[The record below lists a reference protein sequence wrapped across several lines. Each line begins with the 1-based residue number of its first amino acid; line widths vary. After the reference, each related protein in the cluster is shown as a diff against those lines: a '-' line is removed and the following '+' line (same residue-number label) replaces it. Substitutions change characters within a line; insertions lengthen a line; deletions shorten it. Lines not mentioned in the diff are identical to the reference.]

1 MRRGHLP
8 LYRQTPRA
16 FVILVSYDSIGEQA
30 FLGRTRVP
38 SLFCIQGSHRGTHFD
53 LDTQGGDGPQVVT
66 IGREK
71 GNLIQLDDHEVSRR
85 HAEIRPAEGG
95 FRLVDLSS
103 SNGSYIN
110 NRRVEEAALTPGDH
124 LQVGRTLFLFSGTN
138 TSDRHLDEVQIVAA
152 GGREDGS
159 RIISA
164 IPDDAGDLGGPPLPL
179 DDTQNHWLA
188 RARSNLQVMYRTAL
202 AVSHTLDID
211 ELLDRVLQLVF
222 EWVEADRGCIMLVE
236 PESGRLTTKA
246 RRDREAGSHS
256 SMAIS
261 RTILDYVL
269 ERREGVL
276 TSDAQEDDRFR
287 SGQSVMRTGVHEAIC
302 VPMQGRYGQIG
313 LLYVDTLVPLGEAMA
328 GSGQRFTEEHLKL
341 MVAIGHQAALAV
353 EDTTYYSA
361 MVQAERLAAVGQ
373 TIATLSHH
381 IKNILQGIRGG
392 SYLVEMGLDND
403 DLGVTDKGWGIVRR
417 NQNKISSLVMD
428 MLSFSK
434 DREPDPV
441 PADLSV
447 VITDIVETVAQRAE
461 DAGVV
466 IRWQPQE
473 AFPKLL
479 FDPEAISRAVLNV
492 VTNALDAVEGQ
503 PDGRVEIVTELDDTQ
518 ETARITVRDNGPGI
532 PADTLPDIFT
542 LFVSTKGARGTGLG
556 LTVSRKILRE
566 HGGDITVESSPEAGS
581 CFTLSFPFDLGGRA
595 DSSSGTV
602 TDAKLPADF
611 DASITP

>member
-1 MRRGHLP
+1 M
-8 LYRQTPRA
+8 Y
-16 FVILVSYDSIGEQA
+16 
-30 FLGRTRVP
+30 
-38 SLFCIQGSHRGTHFD
+38 SLFCMQGSHRGTHFD
-53 LDTQGGDGPQVVT
+53 LEALAGENGAVVT

-71 GNLIQLDDHEVSRR
+71 GNLIQVDDHEVSRR
-85 HAEIRPAEGG
+85 HAELRPGEGC
-95 FRLVDLSS
+95 FRLVDLNS
-103 SNGSYIN
+103 SNGTFLN
-110 NRRVEEAALTPGDH
+110 NRRIDEATLTPGDR
-124 LQVGRTLFLFSGTN
+124 LQVGRTLFLFSGN
-138 TSDRHLDEVQIVAA
+138 SPAERQLQDVQIVAA
-152 GGREDGS
+152 GSREDGS

-164 IPDDAGDLGGPPLPL
+164 IPDDAGGLGGPPLPL

-222 EWVEADRGCIMLVE
+222 EWVEADRGCIMLLE
-236 PESGRLTTKA
+236 PETGRLTTKA
-246 RRDREAGSHS
+246 RRDRDAGSQS

-276 TSDAQEDDRFR
+276 TSDAQGDDRFR
-287 SGQSVMRTGVHEAIC
+287 SGQSVLRTGVHEAIC
-302 VPMQGRYGQIG
+302 VPMQGRYGQVG
-313 LLYVDTLVPLGEAMA
+313 LLYVDTLIPLGEAMD
-328 GSGQRFTEEHLKL
+328 GGGKRFTEEHLKL

-392 SYLVEMGLDND
+392 SYLVEMGLDNE

-441 PADLSV
+441 PSDLTA
-447 VITDIVETVAQRAE
+447 IINDIVETVAQRAE
-461 DAGVV
+461 EAEVP
-466 IRWQPQE
+466 IRWQPDDS
-473 AFPKLL
+473 FPKLL
-479 FDPEAISRAVLNV
+479 FDPEGISRAVLNV
-492 VTNALDAVEGQ
+492 VTNAIDAVENQ
-503 PDGRVEIVTELDDTQ
+503 PNGRVEIAVELNDQQ
-518 ETARITVRDNGPGI
+518 ETVRITVRDNGPGI
-532 PADTLPDIFT
+532 PADRLPEIFN

-556 LTVSRKILRE
+556 LTVSQKILRE
-566 HGGDITVESSPEAGS
+566 HGGDISVESSPQSGS

-595 DSSSGTV
+595 DAGSSGTV
-602 TDAKLPADF
+602 SDAKLPADF